1 MKLKYSDVI
10 QEYPKLAHLE
20 ADIVQA
26 TDWIEQSFRTDGKL
40 ITMGNGGS
48 SADAEHFCGELQK
61 GFLLKRPLSEQ
72 DKKLFKDINPQIPL
86 ELQGGLPAIS
96 LGTMHSSISAFSND
110 CNPEYVFA
118 QQLWALA
125 NKVDVVFGI
134 STSGN
139 SKNVVHG
146 LNCAKAKG
154 VKTIALTGE
163 KDSACS
169 EIADLTIRAP
179 HHITHKIQEFH
190 LPIYHALC
198 IELEGRFFTE

>member
-1 MKLKYSDVI
+1 MNLIYSDVI
-10 QEYPKLAHLE
+10 KEYPKLTHLE
-20 ADIVQA
+20 QDIITA
-26 TDWIEQSFRTDGKL
+26 TDWIEEAFRTQGKL

-61 GFLLKRPLSEQ
+61 GFLLKRPLNNEECE
-72 DKKLFKDINPQIPL
+72 LFKDIDPQLPK
-86 ELQGGLPAIS
+86 ELQGSLPAIS
-96 LGTMHSSISAFSND
+96 LVTMHASISAFSND
-110 CNPEYVFA
+110 CNSEYVFA
-118 QQLWALA
+118 QQIWGLA
-125 NKVDVVFGI
+125 NKQDVIFGI

-146 LNCAKAKG
+146 LKCAKAKG

-163 KDSACS
+163 KESACS
-169 EIADLTIRAP
+169 EIADLTIKAP

-198 IELEGRFFTE
+198 IELEGRFFKE